1 MIDSGPEVW
10 LFYPKGSG
18 RSIRDAIKSKCW
30 ENGWRYAERYTSRIK
45 LPTGRTIRK
54 VTPEDATK
62 LYRSIH
68 TRRIGVWQ
76 VDDTDVPIRPNPENN
91 LRHYVPLRRF
101 VQHKAFHY
109 RIDPNRISEQWPE
122 SALAFQSWIEGVGCE
137 DEADPRCL
145 PFHVFATDLDKYDL
159 GTPSGRQR
167 FERDHRWRNSRRDD
181 KGLLWN
187 RPHAGQMHGQPIL
200 HVAGRNVIR
209 GFHWDVSSQR
219 KSQTV
224 SNTSEIWKIKREG
237 HVNIYPNAHIRGS
250 KHASRIHPRGKQK
263 PA

>member
-1 MIDSGPEVW
+1 MTDSDPEVW
-10 LFYPKGSG
+10 LFYPKGSE
-18 RSIRDAIKSKCW
+18 RSIRDSIRLKCRDQ
-30 ENGWRYAERYTSRIK
+30 GWSYAERPTSLIK
-45 LPTGRTIRK
+45 LPTGRPIGK
-54 VTPEDATK
+54 VTPEDATN

-122 SALAFQSWIEGVGCE
+122 SALAFQLWIKGVGCE
-137 DEADPRCL
+137 GESDPRCL
-145 PFHVFATDLDKYDL
+145 PFHVFETNLDKYDL
-159 GTPSGRQR
+159 STPSGRQR
-167 FERDHRWRNSRRDD
+167 FELHHRRRSSRRDRNE
-181 KGLLWN
+181 LLWN
-187 RPHAGQMHGQPIL
+187 RPAARQMHGQPIL
-200 HVAGRNVIR
+200 QVAGHYLVQ
-209 GFHWDVSSQR
+209 GFHWDVSSQS

-224 SNTSEIWKIKREG
+224 SNTSEIWKLKRNG
-237 HVNIYPNAHIRGS
+237 YVNISPNAHIREG
-250 KHASRIHPRGKQK
+250 KNASRIFRGGKQK